1 MPRGRALQGPQ
12 KQGGEGVLGSA
23 ERMRD
28 QVAVRGLYL
37 EGNGDAL
44 KSFKRDQ
51 RGQMSVLREWFPP
64 PGPPDQQVSVTW
76 VPAKFLPPWPHLLDL
91 NPGGRA
97 LQEGIA

>member
-28 QVAVRGLYL
+28 QVALRGLYL

-51 RGQMSVLREWFPP
+51 RDQMSDLREWFPP
-64 PGPPDQQVSVTW
+64 SGPQTSRSVSPGY
-76 VPAKFLPPWPHLLDL
+76 LPNSCL
-91 NPGGRA
+91 PGHTYW
-97 LQEGIA
+97 I